1 MNLLIWRKDLSEN
14 KLKILYIGHE
24 RKLGGA
30 SLCLVSMAEE
40 MKIRGHE
47 VIVILPFRHCPVGD
61 KLNKLG
67 IPVFGVFFGWWMAP
81 NYWNVAYRALFSI
94 LHFMQFIPA
103 YRICRIIKKN
113 KIDIVHSNSST
124 IDIGNMAAKKSKIAH
139 VWHFREFGDLDYKLM
154 FIKGRKESLKQ
165 VAAIDGRVVFISRCL
180 RKYYPELTENV
191 EVIYDGISSQYL
203 NYSCPFYKE
212 SRKVTFLIAGNLQ
225 RNKGQKTV
233 LEAVRLLKENGIVN
247 YCVLIAVAVASTR
260 DSVEYAEELRQY
272 IVSHKLE
279 EVRLL
284 GRIEDMNALR
294 RKCDVEIVASVME
307 AFGRVTIEA
316 MLSGRPVLASD
327 SGANPELIQ
336 DKVTGWLFKSG
347 DAESLAV
354 KMENIIMHPQWLEN
368 MGKTAYMWAKEN
380 YMSEKNTQQI
390 EELYQ
395 FLLKK

>member
-1 MNLLIWRKDLSEN
+1 MNEN
-14 KLKILYIGHE
+14 RFKILYIGHE

-40 MKIRGHE
+40 MKKRGHE
-47 VIVILPFRHCPVGD
+47 VIVVLPFKHCSVGD
-61 KLNKLG
+61 KLNELG

-81 NYWNVAYRALFSI
+81 AYWNVMFKFVFDI

-124 IDIGNMAAKKSKIAH
+124 IDIGNMAAKKSKTAH
-139 VWHFREFGDLDYKLM
+139 VWHFREFGDLDYELK
-154 FIKGRKESLKQ
+154 FIKGRSRSLKE
-165 VAAIDGRVVFISRCL
+165 VAAINGRVIFISRSL

-191 EVIYDGISSQYL
+191 EVIYDGISPQYL

-225 RNKGQKTV
+225 RNKGQKIV
-233 LEAVRLLKENGIVN
+233 LEAAQLLKEKGIEN
-247 YCVLIAVAVASTR
+247 YCVLIAGTVASTR
-260 DSVEYAEELRQY
+260 DSVEYAEELRKY

-279 EVRLL
+279 EVQLL

-327 SGANPELIQ
+327 SGANTELIQ
-336 DKVTGWLFKSG
+336 DKATGWLFHSG
-347 DAESLAV
+347 DAECLAA
-354 KMENIIMHPQWLEN
+354 KMEDIIMYPECLEN
-368 MGKTAYMWAKEN
+368 MGKAAYVWAKEN
-380 YMSEKNTQQI
+380 YMSEKNTEQI

-395 FLLKK
+395 LMLKK

>member
-1 MNLLIWRKDLSEN
+1 M
-14 KLKILYIGHE
+14 
-24 RKLGGA
+24 
-30 SLCLVSMAEE
+30 
-40 MKIRGHE
+40 
-47 VIVILPFRHCPVGD
+47 
-61 KLNKLG
+61 
-67 IPVFGVFFGWWMAP
+67 
-81 NYWNVAYRALFSI
+81 
-94 LHFMQFIPA
+94 
-103 YRICRIIKKN
+103 
-113 KIDIVHSNSST
+113 
-124 IDIGNMAAKKSKIAH
+124 
-139 VWHFREFGDLDYKLM
+139 
-154 FIKGRKESLKQ
+154 
-165 VAAIDGRVVFISRCL
+165 
-180 RKYYPELTENV
+180 
-191 EVIYDGISSQYL
+191 
-203 NYSCPFYKE
+203 
-212 SRKVTFLIAGNLQ
+212 Q

-247 YCVLIAVAVASTR
+247 YCVLIAGAVASTR

>member
-1 MNLLIWRKDLSEN
+1 
-14 KLKILYIGHE
+14 
-24 RKLGGA
+24 
-30 SLCLVSMAEE
+30 
-40 MKIRGHE
+40 
-47 VIVILPFRHCPVGD
+47 
-61 KLNKLG
+61 
-67 IPVFGVFFGWWMAP
+67 
-81 NYWNVAYRALFSI
+81 
-94 LHFMQFIPA
+94 
-103 YRICRIIKKN
+103 
-113 KIDIVHSNSST
+113 
-124 IDIGNMAAKKSKIAH
+124 MAAKKSKIAH

-247 YCVLIAVAVASTR
+247 YCVLIAGAVASTR

-307 AFGRVTIEA
+307 EFGRVTIEA

-368 MGKTAYMWAKEN
+368 MCKTAYMWAKEN

-390 EELYQ
+390 EDLYQ